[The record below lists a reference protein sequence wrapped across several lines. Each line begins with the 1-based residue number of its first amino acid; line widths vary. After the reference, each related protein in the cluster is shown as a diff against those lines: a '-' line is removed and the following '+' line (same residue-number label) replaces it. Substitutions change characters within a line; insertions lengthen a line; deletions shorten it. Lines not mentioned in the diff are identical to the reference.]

1 LEEKTGNELKIW
13 FNLNRR
19 TTMKTIIHVNQFM
32 IRRNKKTGEKNP
44 VITVKNYKENKY
56 AHEVVIKGDCKL
68 IYKPES
74 PLSCGAH
81 VWIETDGEVEI
92 IGEAINS
99 KEIFCKRNNSE
110 CKIKRKTN

>member
-1 LEEKTGNELKIW
+1 
-13 FNLNRR
+13 
-19 TTMKTIIHVNQFM
+19 MKTIIHVNQFM

-56 AHEVVIKGDCKL
+56 AHEVAIKGDCKL

-99 KEIFCKRNNSE
+99 KEIFCKRTNSE